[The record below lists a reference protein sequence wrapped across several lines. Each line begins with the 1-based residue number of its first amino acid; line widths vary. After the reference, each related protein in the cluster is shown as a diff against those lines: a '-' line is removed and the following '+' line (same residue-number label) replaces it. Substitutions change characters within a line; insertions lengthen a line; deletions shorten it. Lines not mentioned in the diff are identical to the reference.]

1 MATINYTGPDGELE
15 GLLHLFDLEFE
26 LTSGATGRA
35 TSVSDTVENAVS
47 MTEQGLFDGG
57 YSINNSD
64 VYDVA
69 YVNIGLNYVDP
80 TNSYRSVIVGV
91 TTVSG

>member
-1 MATINYTGPDGELE
+1 MATVNYTGPEELE

-26 LTSGATGRA
+26 LTGGETGRA
-35 TSVSDTVENAVS
+35 TAVADTVENAVT

-57 YSINNSD
+57 YSINNTD

-69 YVNIGLNYVDP
+69 YVDIGLNYVDP
-80 TNSYRSVIVGV
+80 TDSYRSIIVGV